1 MSQPESTLRFGL
13 RSLRHRNY
21 RLFFAGQSLS
31 LIGTWMTQVATSWLV
46 YRLTRSP
53 LALGLV
59 GFSGQ
64 VPALVMTPFAGV
76 WVDQWN
82 RHRVLKATQTLS
94 MLLSFV
100 LALLALT
107 ETIQIWHI

>member
-1 MSQPESTLRFGL
+1 MANTSRLKFAIRA
-13 RSLRHRNY
+13 LRHRKY
-21 RLFFAGQSLS
+21 RLFFGGQSRA

-46 YRLTRSP
+46 YRLTKSP

-64 VPALVMTPFAGV
+64 LPALLLTPFAGV

-82 RHRVLKATQTLS
+82 RHRALKATQTLS
-94 MLLSFV
+94 MLQSFV
-100 LALLALT
+100 LAALALT
-107 ETIQIWHI
+107 ETI